1 MNNNNLPYLT
11 ISIALIVASIAFFYF
26 LALPQYEKMSALDK
40 EISDLEFKLENT
52 TNYFNDV
59 SLNAEKLS
67 ELGWDDV
74 SKKIDANFMDG
85 PFFIHN
91 MEAYFNKLVVKSG
104 LHLNSLNIEGV
115 EESFEVKEG
124 VEDKGTLS
132 EVSVSFDLNG
142 DYNYFLDLLNIF
154 DKQALV
160 IKINSIEISSASSSG
175 ENQEGGEVSI
185 IDSTYLNFNIK
196 GTIPS
201 KK

>member
-11 ISIALIVASIAFFYF
+11 ISIVLIVASIAFFYF
-26 LALPQYEKMSALDK
+26 LVLPQFEKMSALDK

-59 SLNAEKLS
+59 SYNAEKLA
-67 ELGWDDV
+67 ELGWDNV

-91 MEAYFNKLVVKSG
+91 MEAYFNKLVVRSG
-104 LHLNSLNIEGV
+104 LYLNSLSIEGV

-124 VEDKGTLS
+124 VEDKGTIS
-132 EVSVSFDLNG
+132 EINISFDLTG
-142 DYNYFLDLLNIF
+142 DYNYFLNLLDIF
-154 DKQALV
+154 DRQALV
-160 IKINSIEISSASSSG
+160 IKINSIEIGSVNQGEGYSEQGDIMDSS
-175 ENQEGGEVSI
+175 
-185 IDSTYLNFNIK
+185 YLNFK
-196 GTIPS
+196 VEGTIPS

>member
-11 ISIALIVASIAFFYF
+11 ISIVLIVASIAFFYF
-26 LALPQYEKMSALDK
+26 LVLPQFEKMSALDK

-59 SLNAEKLS
+59 SYNAEKLV
-67 ELGWDDV
+67 ELGWDNV

-91 MEAYFNKLVVKSG
+91 MEAYFNKLVVRSG
-104 LHLNSLNIEGV
+104 LYLNSLNIEGV

-124 VEDKGTLS
+124 VEDKGTIS
-132 EVSVSFDLNG
+132 EINISFDLTG
-142 DYNYFLDLLNIF
+142 DYNYFLNLLDIF
-154 DKQALV
+154 DRQALV
-160 IKINSIEISSASSSG
+160 IKINSIEIGSVNQG
-175 ENQEGGEVSI
+175 EGYSEQGDI
-185 IDSTYLNFNIK
+185 IDSSYLNFK
-196 GTIPS
+196 LEGTIPS

>member
-11 ISIALIVASIAFFYF
+11 ISIVLIVASIAFFYF
-26 LALPQYEKMSALDK
+26 LVLPQFEKMSALDK

-59 SLNAEKLS
+59 SYNAEKLA
-67 ELGWDDV
+67 ELGWDNV

-91 MEAYFNKLVVKSG
+91 MEAYFNKLVVRSG
-104 LHLNSLNIEGV
+104 LYLNSLNIEGV

-124 VEDKGTLS
+124 VEDKGTIS
-132 EVSVSFDLNG
+132 EINISFDLTG
-142 DYNYFLDLLNIF
+142 DYNYFLNLLDIF
-154 DKQALV
+154 DRQALV
-160 IKINSIEISSASSSG
+160 IKINSIEIGSVNQGEGYSEQGDIMDSS
-175 ENQEGGEVSI
+175 
-185 IDSTYLNFNIK
+185 YLNFK
-196 GTIPS
+196 VEGTIPS

>member
-11 ISIALIVASIAFFYF
+11 ISIVLIVASIAFFYF
-26 LALPQYEKMSALDK
+26 LVLPQFEKMSALDK

-59 SLNAEKLS
+59 SYNAEKLV
-67 ELGWDDV
+67 ELGWDNV

-91 MEAYFNKLVVKSG
+91 MKAYFNKLVARSG
-104 LHLNSLNIEGV
+104 LYLNSLNIEGV

-124 VEDKGTLS
+124 VEDKGTIS
-132 EVSVSFDLNG
+132 EINISFDLTG
-142 DYNYFLDLLNIF
+142 DYNYFLNLLDIF
-154 DKQALV
+154 DRQALV
-160 IKINSIEISSASSSG
+160 IKINSIEIGSVNQGEGYSEQGDIMDSS
-175 ENQEGGEVSI
+175 
-185 IDSTYLNFNIK
+185 YLNFK
-196 GTIPS
+196 VEGTIPS

>member
-11 ISIALIVASIAFFYF
+11 ISIGLIVASIAFFYF
-26 LALPQYEKMSALDK
+26 LVLPQFEKMSALDK

-59 SLNAEKLS
+59 SYNAEKLV
-67 ELGWDDV
+67 ELGWDNV

-91 MEAYFNKLVVKSG
+91 MEAYFNKLVVRSG
-104 LHLNSLNIEGV
+104 LYLNSLSIEGV

-124 VEDKGTLS
+124 VEDKGTIS
-132 EVSVSFDLNG
+132 EINISFDLTG
-142 DYNYFLDLLNIF
+142 DYNYFLNLLDIF
-154 DKQALV
+154 DRQALV
-160 IKINSIEISSASSSG
+160 IKINSIEIGSVNQGEGYSEQGDIMDSS
-175 ENQEGGEVSI
+175 
-185 IDSTYLNFNIK
+185 YLNFK
-196 GTIPS
+196 VEGTIPS

>member
-11 ISIALIVASIAFFYF
+11 ISIVLIVASIAFFYF
-26 LALPQYEKMSALDK
+26 LVLPQFEKMSALDK

-59 SLNAEKLS
+59 SYNAEKLV
-67 ELGWDDV
+67 ELGWDNV

-91 MEAYFNKLVVKSG
+91 MEAYFNKLVVRSG
-104 LHLNSLNIEGV
+104 LYLNSLNIEGV

-124 VEDKGTLS
+124 VEDKGTIL
-132 EVSVSFDLNG
+132 EINISFDLTG
-142 DYNYFLDLLNIF
+142 DYNYFLNLLDIF
-154 DKQALV
+154 DRQALV
-160 IKINSIEISSASSSG
+160 IKINSIEIGSVNQGEGYSEQGDIMDSS
-175 ENQEGGEVSI
+175 
-185 IDSTYLNFNIK
+185 YLNFK
-196 GTIPS
+196 VEGTIPS

>member
-11 ISIALIVASIAFFYF
+11 ISIVLIVASIAFFYF
-26 LALPQYEKMSALDK
+26 LVLPQFEKMSALDK

-59 SLNAEKLS
+59 SYNAEKLA
-67 ELGWDDV
+67 ELGWDNV

-91 MEAYFNKLVVKSG
+91 MEAYFNKLVVRSG
-104 LHLNSLNIEGV
+104 LYLNSLNIEGV

-124 VEDKGTLS
+124 VEDKGTIS
-132 EVSVSFDLNG
+132 EINISFDLTG
-142 DYNYFLDLLNIF
+142 DYNYFLNLLDIF
-154 DKQALV
+154 DRQALV
-160 IKINSIEISSASSSG
+160 IKINSIEIGSVNQGEGYSEQGDIMDSS
-175 ENQEGGEVSI
+175 
-185 IDSTYLNFNIK
+185 YLNFK
-196 GTIPS
+196 LEGTIPS

>member
-11 ISIALIVASIAFFYF
+11 ISIVLIVASIAFFYF
-26 LALPQYEKMSALDK
+26 LVLPQFEKMSALDK

-59 SLNAEKLS
+59 SYNAEKLV
-67 ELGWDDV
+67 ELGWDNV

-91 MEAYFNKLVVKSG
+91 MEAYFNKLVVRSG
-104 LHLNSLNIEGV
+104 LYLNSLNIEGV

-124 VEDKGTLS
+124 VEDKGTIS
-132 EVSVSFDLNG
+132 EINISFDLTG
-142 DYNYFLDLLNIF
+142 DYNYFLNLLDIF
-154 DKQALV
+154 DRQALV
-160 IKINSIEISSASSSG
+160 IKINSIEIGSVNQGEGYSEQGDIMDSS
-175 ENQEGGEVSI
+175 
-185 IDSTYLNFNIK
+185 YLNFK
-196 GTIPS
+196 VEGTIPS

>member
-11 ISIALIVASIAFFYF
+11 ISIVLIVASIAFFYF
-26 LALPQYEKMSALDK
+26 LVLPQFEKMSALDK

-59 SLNAEKLS
+59 SYNAEKLV
-67 ELGWDDV
+67 ELGWDNV

-91 MEAYFNKLVVKSG
+91 MEAYFNKLVVRSG
-104 LHLNSLNIEGV
+104 LYLNSLNIEGV

-124 VEDKGTLS
+124 VEDKGTIS
-132 EVSVSFDLNG
+132 EINISFDLTG
-142 DYNYFLDLLNIF
+142 DYNYFLNLLDIF
-154 DKQALV
+154 DRQALV
-160 IKINSIEISSASSSG
+160 IKINSIEIGSVNQGEGYSEQGDIMDSS
-175 ENQEGGEVSI
+175 
-185 IDSTYLNFNIK
+185 YLNFK
-196 GTIPS
+196 LEGTIPS

>member
-11 ISIALIVASIAFFYF
+11 ISIVLIVASIAFFYF
-26 LALPQYEKMSALDK
+26 LVLPQFEKMSALDK

-59 SLNAEKLS
+59 SYNAEKLV
-67 ELGWDDV
+67 ELGWDNV

-91 MEAYFNKLVVKSG
+91 MKAYFNKLVARSG
-104 LHLNSLNIEGV
+104 LYLNSLNIEGV

-124 VEDKGTLS
+124 VEDKGTIS
-132 EVSVSFDLNG
+132 EINISFDLMG
-142 DYNYFLDLLNIF
+142 DYNYFLNLLDIF
-154 DKQALV
+154 DRQALV
-160 IKINSIEISSASSSG
+160 IKINSIEIGSVNQGEGYSEQGDIMDSS
-175 ENQEGGEVSI
+175 
-185 IDSTYLNFNIK
+185 YLNFK
-196 GTIPS
+196 LEGTIPS

>member
-11 ISIALIVASIAFFYF
+11 ISIVLIVASIAFFYF
-26 LALPQYEKMSALDK
+26 LVLPQFEKMSALDK

-59 SLNAEKLS
+59 SYNAEKLV
-67 ELGWDDV
+67 ELGWDNV

-91 MEAYFNKLVVKSG
+91 MEAYFNKLVVRSG
-104 LHLNSLNIEGV
+104 LYLNSLSIEGV

-124 VEDKGTLS
+124 VEDKGTIS
-132 EVSVSFDLNG
+132 EINISFDLTG
-142 DYNYFLDLLNIF
+142 DYNYFLNLLNIF
-154 DKQALV
+154 DRQALV
-160 IKINSIEISSASSSG
+160 IKINSIEIGSVNQGEGYSEQGDIMDSS
-175 ENQEGGEVSI
+175 
-185 IDSTYLNFNIK
+185 YLNFK
-196 GTIPS
+196 VEGTIPS

>member
-11 ISIALIVASIAFFYF
+11 ISIVLIVASIAFFYF
-26 LALPQYEKMSALDK
+26 LVLPQFEKISALDK

-59 SLNAEKLS
+59 SYNAEKLA
-67 ELGWDDV
+67 ELGWDNV

-91 MEAYFNKLVVKSG
+91 MEAYFNKLVVRSG
-104 LHLNSLNIEGV
+104 LYLNSLSIEGV

-124 VEDKGTLS
+124 VEDKGTIS
-132 EVSVSFDLNG
+132 EINISFDLTG
-142 DYNYFLDLLNIF
+142 DYNYFLNLLDIF
-154 DKQALV
+154 DRQALV
-160 IKINSIEISSASSSG
+160 IKINSIEIGSVNQGEGYSEQGDIMDSS
-175 ENQEGGEVSI
+175 
-185 IDSTYLNFNIK
+185 YLNFK
-196 GTIPS
+196 VEGTIPS

>member
-11 ISIALIVASIAFFYF
+11 ISIVLIVASIAFFYF
-26 LALPQYEKMSALDK
+26 LVLPQFEKMSALDK

-59 SLNAEKLS
+59 SYNAEKLV
-67 ELGWDDV
+67 ELGWDNV

-91 MEAYFNKLVVKSG
+91 MEAYFNKLVVRSG
-104 LHLNSLNIEGV
+104 LYLNSLSIEGV

-124 VEDKGTLS
+124 VEDKGTIS
-132 EVSVSFDLNG
+132 EINISFDLTG
-142 DYNYFLDLLNIF
+142 DYNYFLNLLDIF
-154 DKQALV
+154 DRQALV
-160 IKINSIEISSASSSG
+160 IKINSIEIGSVNQGEGYSEQGDIMDSS
-175 ENQEGGEVSI
+175 
-185 IDSTYLNFNIK
+185 YLNFK
-196 GTIPS
+196 VEGTIPS

>member
-11 ISIALIVASIAFFYF
+11 ISIVLIVASIAFFYF
-26 LALPQYEKMSALDK
+26 LVLPQFEKMSALDK

-59 SLNAEKLS
+59 SYNAEKLV
-67 ELGWDDV
+67 ELGWDNV

-91 MEAYFNKLVVKSG
+91 MKAYFNKLVVRSG
-104 LHLNSLNIEGV
+104 LYLNSLNIEGV

-124 VEDKGTLS
+124 VEDKGTIS
-132 EVSVSFDLNG
+132 EINISFDLTG
-142 DYNYFLDLLNIF
+142 DYNYFLNLLDIF
-154 DKQALV
+154 DRQALV
-160 IKINSIEISSASSSG
+160 IKINSIEIGSVNQG
-175 ENQEGGEVSI
+175 EGYSEQGDI
-185 IDSTYLNFNIK
+185 IDSSYLNFK
-196 GTIPS
+196 LEGTIPS

>member
-11 ISIALIVASIAFFYF
+11 ISIVLIVASIAFFYF
-26 LALPQYEKMSALDK
+26 LVLPQFEKMSALDK

-59 SLNAEKLS
+59 SYNAEKLA
-67 ELGWDDV
+67 ELGWDNV

-91 MEAYFNKLVVKSG
+91 MEAYFNKLVVRSG
-104 LHLNSLNIEGV
+104 LYLNSLSIEGV

-124 VEDKGTLS
+124 VEDKGTIL
-132 EVSVSFDLNG
+132 EINISFDLTG
-142 DYNYFLDLLNIF
+142 DYNYFLNLLDIF
-154 DKQALV
+154 DRQALV
-160 IKINSIEISSASSSG
+160 IKINSIEIGSVNQGEGYSEQGDIMDSS
-175 ENQEGGEVSI
+175 
-185 IDSTYLNFNIK
+185 YLNFK
-196 GTIPS
+196 VEGTIPS